1 MCDVICESSYNSEQ
15 IETLRSK
22 NSCALEALVM
32 GRNQISVEEER
43 YDQLEIAYDRL
54 REENTVLALKL
65 DDLTKENTKLF
76 DQVHLWTIK
85 ILLDNFDSIQVTLQK
100 ESVKRDFLFQP

>member
-1 MCDVICESSYNSEQ
+1 
-15 IETLRSK
+15 
-22 NSCALEALVM
+22 M

-54 REENTVLALKL
+54 REENAVLALKL
-65 DDLTKENTKLF
+65 DDLTKENTKIF

-100 ESVKRDFLFQP
+100 ESVKRGFLFQP

>member
-1 MCDVICESSYNSEQ
+1 
-15 IETLRSK
+15 
-22 NSCALEALVM
+22 M

-54 REENTVLALKL
+54 REENAVLALKL